1 MTRRLL
7 PLLGLLTLSSAP
19 AFAQSDDAAYC
30 GQLAALAYKFVSGGG
45 GEGRSAPDLN
55 TIGAIEDCRKGNYA
69 KGIPYLEK
77 RLRDSRVTLP
87 PRS

>member
-1 MTRRLL
+1 MKRRFL
-7 PLLGLLTLSSAP
+7 PLVGLLALSSAS
-19 AFAQSDDAAYC
+19 FAQSGDAAYC
-30 GQLAALAYKFVSGGG
+30 SQLASLAYKYVGGSGGD
-45 GEGRSAPDLN
+45 GRSAPDLN

>member
-1 MTRRLL
+1 MTRWFL
-7 PLLGLLTLSSAP
+7 PLVVILALSP
-19 AFAQSDDAAYC
+19 ASSFAQSGDAAYC
-30 GQLAALAYKFVSGGG
+30 SQLAALAYKYVGGSGGD
-45 GEGRSAPDLN
+45 GRSAPDLN

>member
-1 MTRRLL
+1 MTRWIS
-7 PLLGLLTLSSAP
+7 PLVGLLALSSAS
-19 AFAQSDDAAYC
+19 FAQRDDAAYC
-30 GQLAALAYKFVSGGG
+30 SQLIALAYKFVGATGGD
-45 GEGRSAPDLN
+45 GRSSPDLN
-55 TIGAIEDCRKGNYA
+55 TIGAAEDCRKGNYA

>member
-1 MTRRLL
+1 MTRWFL
-7 PLLGLLTLSSAP
+7 PLVGLLALSSVSL
-19 AFAQSDDAAYC
+19 AQSGDAAYC
-30 GQLAALAYKFVSGGG
+30 NQLAALAYKYVGGSGGD
-45 GEGRSAPDLN
+45 GRSAPDLN